1 MESEDSAASV
11 THGTPLQR
19 LHPLSLLFS
28 LFGIARSLLV
38 PGLIVWFARGGDGYE
53 FWLMALFLP
62 ALVFAIVRYLTLRYR
77 FQEREL
83 VLRSGILTRKERHVP
98 FERIQNID
106 LEQNVFHR
114 LFGVAKV
121 KIETASGSDAEAQ
134 LNVLSVEHV
143 AEIRRRVF
151 GDSRLS
157 HSPTPLQDGEASS
170 RGVGSSADEET
181 SAEIDPRAHS
191 EADAPSEPAEREV
204 VRLSL
209 SDLAILGLISLRGLA
224 LVAALLGFAWE
235 LDVFERFDDEIEA
248 FWETS
253 ATGID
258 VFASGLGWLLVAL
271 LVVVA
276 FAVLQVL
283 SIFWAWIRFYD
294 FRLSRRGDDLRT
306 RFGLFTRI
314 TTTIPRYRIQSIRIS
329 DTPLLRLFRSV
340 SVRVHTAG
348 ADADNED
355 QKLRAWLAPVLP
367 FGSLTSLLREVDDRV
382 PSGADLNWRSIH
394 TRALTRRLRL
404 KIIASAL
411 LLGLAYAFL
420 PIWSLAIVAAYVLI
434 SIHATIRDF
443 RHRAF
448 AHVGDYLIYRSG
460 WWKRELSLVRHDK
473 IQVVETET
481 SPFDRRWSMGHLRVD
496 TAGRSSF
503 EGFEIGYL
511 EASVAEHLAGELTRL
526 AEGETFRW

>member
-1 MESEDSAASV
+1 MESDGSATNPSSRA
-11 THGTPLQR
+11 PLQR

-28 LFGIARSLLV
+28 LVGIARSLLV
-38 PGLIVWFARGGDGYE
+38 PGLVVWFARGGDGYE
-53 FWLMALFLP
+53 FWLMVLFFP
-62 ALVFAIVRYLTLRYR
+62 ALLFSIVRYLTLRYR

-121 KIETASGSDAEAQ
+121 RIETASGSDAEAQ
-134 LNVLSVEHV
+134 LNVLSLDHV

-151 GDSRLS
+151 GDPRLS
-157 HSPTPLQDGEASS
+157 HTPTATGPPVDRGDDREDGRSLEA
-170 RGVGSSADEET
+170 G
-181 SAEIDPRAHS
+181 AEAAES
-191 EADAPSEPAEREV
+191 AEREV
-204 VRLSL
+204 LRLGL

-248 FWETS
+248 IWETS
-253 ATGID
+253 ATGLD
-258 VFASGLGWLLVAL
+258 AFASGLGWLLLAL
-271 LVVVA
+271 LAVVA

-283 SIFWAWIRFYD
+283 SIFWAWIRFHD

-314 TTTIPRYRIQSIRIS
+314 TTTIPRYRIQSIRVS

-348 ADADNED
+348 ADADNDD

-367 FGSLTSLLREVDDRV
+367 LTSLSTLLREVDDRV
-382 PSGADLNWRSIH
+382 PARTDLNWRSIH
-394 TRALTRRLRL
+394 ARALTRRLRR
-404 KIIASAL
+404 KVIVSAV

-420 PIWSLAIVAAYVLI
+420 PLWSLAIVAAYVAI
-434 SIHATIRDF
+434 SIHAIIRDF

-448 AHVGDYLIYRSG
+448 AHVGDYLLYRSG

-473 IQVVETET
+473 IQVVATET

-511 EASVAEHLAGELTRL
+511 ETGVAEHLAEELTQL
-526 AEGETFRW
+526 AESETFRW